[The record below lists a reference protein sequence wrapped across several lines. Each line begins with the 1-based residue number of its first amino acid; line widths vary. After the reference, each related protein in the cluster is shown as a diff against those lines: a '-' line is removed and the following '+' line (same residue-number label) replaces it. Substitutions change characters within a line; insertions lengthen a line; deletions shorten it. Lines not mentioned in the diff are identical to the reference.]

1 VHACEP
7 GSDQRRSQRATAVGV
22 SCSITLL
29 LVRKLLGL
37 IGIGPVPDEKDVEIA
52 VLGHQFSVLKRQVA
66 RPSDLSA

>member
-1 VHACEP
+1 
-7 GSDQRRSQRATAVGV
+7 V

-66 RPSDLSA
+66 RPRTLLK